1 MSGQS
6 FPSLDSWS
14 RRTPALTV
22 TRILKSVASPWC
34 AAAAQSDLPIVST
47 LLAIGLPS
55 ESSIPALSHSAL
67 GKAHHQSRLVVKLAI
82 LRLDAHLRREVAGGL
97 KPEEMAGITR
107 EAIMGLAPEIGRP
120 IGGDGKSAAVEPP
133 DGRLVQPC
141 ALCESHCL

>member
-34 AAAAQSDLPIVST
+34 AAAAQSELPSVST

-55 ESSIPALSHSAL
+55 ESSIPALIHRAR
-67 GKAHHQSRLVVKLAI
+67 KAHHQSGLVVKLPI
-82 LRLDAHLRREVAGGL
+82 LRLDAHLRREIAGSL
-97 KPEEMAGITR
+97 KPEEMTGITR
-107 EAIMGLAPEIGRP
+107 EAIMGLPPEIGRP
-120 IGGDGKSAAVEPP
+120 IGGDFEGAAIEPP